1 MDVNGQIAFE
11 GDSYIPQEI
20 LKLKERF
27 KIRNVLETG
36 SQYGST
42 LKWFTENFDLAQGC
56 EPNNEFYEIAKDKG
70 LNVCNQYSLD
80 FLIMSGTS
88 IGCKSNALIYIDSH
102 WHDTPCPL
110 KDELKL
116 IAELKIN
123 PVICIHD
130 LKVPDKDFGYDVY
143 DYELCFEE
151 IEPLLP
157 AIYPDGYEY
166 HYNEFA
172 DGANRGIIFIYPKQ

>member
-1 MDVNGQIAFE
+1 MDVNGQHPFE
-11 GDSYIPQEI
+11 NDTHIPKEI

-27 KIRNVLETG
+27 KIETVLETG

-42 LKWFTENFDLAQGC
+42 LVWFKENFAYAYGC
-56 EPNNEFYEIAKDKG
+56 EPNHEFYSIAKGKG
-70 LNVCNQYSLD
+70 VMVHEL
-80 FLIMSGTS
+80 TS
-88 IGCKSNALIYIDSH
+88 IEFLPIYKNIPDPLIYIDSH
-102 WHDTPCPL
+102 WHGTPCPL

-116 IAELKIN
+116 ISELEIK

-130 LKVPDKDFGYDVY
+130 FKVPGKDFGFDAY

-151 IEPLLP
+151 IEPYLND
-157 AIYPDGYEY
+157 IYKDGYDY

-172 DGANRGIIFIYPKQ
+172 DGAYRGIIFIYPKK